1 MNCIKL
7 VFNMMWFME
16 ILKIWIEEQLLINYY
31 AKKDLKMLKIL
42 KYDRY
47 QGGLA
52 SVVYKYFD
60 KKSSGGGIQ
69 NEIISNK
76 QLAEELQNP

>member
-1 MNCIKL
+1 
-7 VFNMMWFME
+7 MMWFME

-60 KKSSGGGIQ
+60 KKSSVGVIQ

-76 QLAEELQNP
+76 QLSEELQNQ

>member
-1 MNCIKL
+1 
-7 VFNMMWFME
+7 MMWFME